1 VTRDLATI
9 YAPLAPAAHEAVQ
22 RLLAEYDVTAY
33 DVLASEQER
42 FPRTT
47 EAVALVPGDS
57 RTATLTIGWT
67 DLPGLTVRVGNSDAH
82 AVPCC
87 GCDACSE
94 SVEYC
99 LTKFESLIDD
109 AVHHWIGIKRNP

>member
-1 VTRDLATI
+1 MSHMLEVGDGDPWGREGPPEEAYSRVTRDLATI

-57 RTATLTIGWT
+57 RTATLRTT
-67 DLPGLTVRVGNSDAH
+67 DLPGLTVRVGNSEAH
-82 AVPCC
+82 
-87 GCDACSE
+87 
-94 SVEYC
+94 
-99 LTKFESLIDD
+99 